1 MPSKDF
7 GEDAAFLLY
16 LAPVVISI
24 IYGAVQWAVT
34 AKSSTMPVEAY
45 LIVAKSPYLFL
56 VSLAAILL
64 AIILEVR
71 STETADRSGIVEAN
85 IRRLQIL
92 AVIVLIVS
100 FLAALDAG
108 GFNFI
113 ETISLF
119 VNGRYPIIYSFF
131 LIGLSL
137 LLAPREVFGNLR
149 VSSLPDLLG
158 MLLVVGAPVLFYLGI
173 RVHLDFAACAF
184 GSLIVGIIGLVLL
197 LNEKMLAPKK
207 PAQQPQQK
215 QPVSTGVVTPKQAPE
230 NTPEQ
235 KA

>member
-56 VSLAAILL
+56 ISLAAILL
-64 AIILEVR
+64 AIMLEVR
-71 STETADRSGIVEAN
+71 STDVADRSGIVEAN

-92 AVIVLIVS
+92 AVVVLIIS

-108 GFNFI
+108 GSNFT
-113 ETISLF
+113 ESISLF

-149 VSSLPDLLG
+149 VASIPDLLG
-158 MLLVVGAPVLFYLGI
+158 MLLVVASPVLLYLGTRI
-173 RVHLDFAACAF
+173 HLDFTITAV
-184 GSLIVGIIGLVLL
+184 GSLIVGIIGMVLL
-197 LNEKMLAPKK
+197 FNEKLLTPKK

-215 QPVSTGVVTPKQAPE
+215 QSVSSSVVTPKQTPE
-230 NTPEQ
+230 NAPEQ